1 MKNAYELYCER
12 LLRDFEPDNDIW
24 RMRRLCDKLIKAN
37 ERDASNPYPVALC
50 DELRAMEID
59 EKERRIA
66 YRIATIESIEAEL
79 KAKTQ

>member
-12 LLRDFEPDNDIW
+12 LLRDFEPDQEIW
-24 RMRRLCDKLIKAN
+24 KMKRLCKKLIEEN
-37 ERDASNPYPVALC
+37 ERDSRNPYPVALC

-59 EKERRIA
+59 EKERRMA
-66 YRIATIESIEAEL
+66 YRTATIESIEAEL